1 MEAKV
6 QQTRLT
12 IAEKQS
18 ELQKG
23 KALLE
28 AKLNLLEQQR
38 EVATLEA
45 EIQVFENYNSSQKS
59 ERNLSGFREPPPF
72 PRRKLQKITRFS
84 DVKNTERKKEVDD
97 NITPVPQRQQLHPNA
112 SEFREY
118 SHSGVATDLTKFLLK
133 KDLLSRFSAFNDR
146 PDTCETWKATFT
158 TIIK

>member
-72 PRRKLQKITRFS
+72 PRRKLRKI
-84 DVKNTERKKEVDD
+84 
-97 NITPVPQRQQLHPNA
+97 L
-112 SEFREY
+112 
-118 SHSGVATDLTKFLLK
+118 
-133 KDLLSRFSAFNDR
+133 
-146 PDTCETWKATFT
+146 
-158 TIIK
+158 

>member
-1 MEAKV
+1 MRKRMEAKV

-28 AKLNLLEQQR
+28 SKLNLLEQQR

-72 PRRKLQKITRFS
+72 PRRKFQKI
-84 DVKNTERKKEVDD
+84 
-97 NITPVPQRQQLHPNA
+97 L
-112 SEFREY
+112 
-118 SHSGVATDLTKFLLK
+118 
-133 KDLLSRFSAFNDR
+133 
-146 PDTCETWKATFT
+146 
-158 TIIK
+158 